1 MSQATATTGITD
13 LPNILRSIG
22 VDVRK
27 ENGKE
32 IVGCCPVHEKRTGKA
47 DRSPSWS
54 MNSTNGLW
62 ICHSCGARGN
72 LPILVSEVTGET
84 DAIMAVHNLIIN
96 AGLNQ
101 LQNPVFDNTPAQP
114 VDWLT
119 FSAFEKPPADEL
131 TNRRLTKE
139 ASDEYGLRWN
149 TSKQAWVLPI
159 VSPLGELWGWQE
171 KGTDYVRNYPVGITK
186 SHTLF
191 GIERFKSSTVVLV
204 ESPLDVVRFASSF
217 SGMQCLSSFG
227 VNVSTQQLHL
237 LASVANK
244 LIVALDNDVAGLV
257 KSKELFKIMPLFRKG
272 VYWFDYNGTDAKDI
286 GEMTDSEIEV
296 ALSAS
301 SVIPW
306 WVQ

>member
-1 MSQATATTGITD
+1 MNQATATTGITD

-22 VDVRK
+22 IDVRK

-72 LPILVSEVTGET
+72 LPILVSEVTGEA
-84 DAIMAVHNLIIN
+84 DSIMAVHNLIIS

-101 LQNPVFDNTPAQP
+101 LQNPIFDNTPAQP
-114 VDWLT
+114 VDWVT
-119 FSAFEKPPADEL
+119 FSAFEKPPVEEL
-131 TNRRLTKE
+131 DNRRITKE

-171 KGTDYVRNYPVGITK
+171 KGTDYVRNYPIGITK

-191 GIERFKSSTVVLV
+191 GIERFKSHTAVLV

-217 SGMQCLSSFG
+217 SGVQCLSSFG

-244 LIVALDNDVAGLV
+244 VIVALDNYVVGLT
-257 KSKELFKIMPLFRKG
+257 KIKILFNNMHLFRKC
-272 VYWFDYNGTDAKDI
+272 VHLIEYTSTYAKYI
-286 GEMTDSEIEV
+286 
-296 ALSAS
+296 
-301 SVIPW
+301 
-306 WVQ
+306 